1 MAIKQDKVCVGVLRV
16 NRGLWICFILVAFFE
31 WFNR

>member
-1 MAIKQDKVCVGVLRV
+1 MAIKQDKVCVRLLRA

-31 WFNR
+31 WVNR